1 MRLAA
6 APGRFARPDPLGN
19 DDPCGERRT
28 ILGESRA
35 AAKALAGG
43 VRSPP
48 KLQRRRAEPTAS
60 TGPGQKSHVERRKAS
75 VPNAGNARRLTQI
88 ELAQS
93 VESIANRARPWCA
106 MNARRPLR
114 LCDRERRLRAGHK
127 HAHARC
133 VSVSGAPRRVP
144 RKHPSAIGAPPTP
157 HRGGNSTEP
166 GRKGAPREGKE
177 MARSRREDGKSRG
190 RTCRQRQRG
199 RSRHSRLAVGWRRA
213 PPGRDHARLRAYA
226 EG

>member
-1 MRLAA
+1 MRSLHDLGGTA
-6 APGRFARPDPLGN
+6 GQRRARARARNPTWSA
-19 DDPCGERRT
+19 ERRASPS
-28 ILGESRA
+28 LGTQVPHACWVRPTCEIDREPRSAVVRNERKAAVTALRSREA
-35 AAKALAGG
+35 TAR
-43 VRSPP
+43 RSQACSRT
-48 KLQRRRAEPTAS
+48 LRERVRRAE
-60 TGPGQKSHVERRKAS
+60 
-75 VPNAGNARRLTQI
+75 
-88 ELAQS
+88 
-93 VESIANRARPWCA
+93 
-106 MNARRPLR
+106 
-114 LCDRERRLRAGHK
+114 
-127 HAHARC
+127 
-133 VSVSGAPRRVP
+133 RVP